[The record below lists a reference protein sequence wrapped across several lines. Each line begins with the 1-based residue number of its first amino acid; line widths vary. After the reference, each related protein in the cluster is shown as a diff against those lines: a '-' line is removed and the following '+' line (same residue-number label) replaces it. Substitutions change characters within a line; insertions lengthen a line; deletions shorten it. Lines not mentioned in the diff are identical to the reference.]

1 MFYSS
6 VTLNVRLPDFD
17 IHAINTSV
25 ITLATVQTLATLHG
39 SFDTSLTVITTLAAM
54 FTILTHDSEGT
65 QQDSQLIRLDRPR
78 NEHMPPSTTQQL
90 RNERTPSGAITHF
103 TRAVSH
109 FGLFSRSETV
119 IRHSPLTPSIALS
132 ADFMAAYACISI
144 TAHGNISFSMVALN
158 IKNRSTFSIYT
169 QNASHNTDTVS
180 KYYVKYIYIMF
191 LLKK

>member
-54 FTILTHDSEGT
+54 FTIWTHDSEGT
-65 QQDSQLIRLDRPR
+65 QRDSQLIRLDRPR

-90 RNERTPSGAITHF
+90 RNSSTPQRTHT
-103 TRAVSH
+103 
-109 FGLFSRSETV
+109 
-119 IRHSPLTPSIALS
+119 IRRNNSFHALS
-132 ADFMAAYACISI
+132 ELFRAFFAFRDRYTSFTAHVINRALSRFHARKSI
-144 TAHGNISFSMVALN
+144 TAHRNISF
-158 IKNRSTFSIYT
+158 
-169 QNASHNTDTVS
+169 
-180 KYYVKYIYIMF
+180 
-191 LLKK
+191 

>member
-65 QQDSQLIRLDRPR
+65 QRDSQLIRLDRPR

-103 TRAVSH
+103 TRSVSH

-119 IRHSPLTPSIALS
+119 IRHSPLTPSIAIS
-132 ADFMAAYACISI
+132 ADFHGRICVHFNHRSRQYIFFDGSI
-144 TAHGNISFSMVALN
+144 KHQKSLN
-158 IKNRSTFSIYT
+158 IL
-169 QNASHNTDTVS
+169 
-180 KYYVKYIYIMF
+180 YIHAKCF
-191 LLKK
+191 T